1 MEEKRKIVPPVYL
14 LATLILM
21 TVMHFWMPL
30 AEFVPA
36 PFHYGGAVLVLLGL
50 GIAAVS
56 ARAFDKAETGI
67 VPFDEAT
74 ILVTDGFYR
83 FSRNPMYLGMV
94 FLLLGAAILFG
105 TVGSLLPIPFFIW
118 IIRNNFI
125 LGEERF
131 LAAAFGQQY
140 LDFMSRVRR
149 WL

>member
-1 MEEKRKIVPPVYL
+1 MEQKRKIVPPVYL
-14 LATLILM
+14 LAALILM
-21 TVMHFWMPL
+21 TAMHFWMPL

-36 PFHYGGAVLVLLGL
+36 PFNYGGAVLVLLGL
-50 GIAAVS
+50 GIVAVS
-56 ARAFDKAETGI
+56 ARDFNKADTGI

-74 ILVTDGFYR
+74 ALVTGGFYR

-118 IIRNNFI
+118 LIRNHFI
-125 LGEERF
+125 VGEERF
-131 LAAAFGQQY
+131 LEEAFGEQY
-140 LDFMSRVRR
+140 LDFKKQVRR

>member
-14 LATLILM
+14 VATLILM

-36 PFHYGGAVLVLLGL
+36 PFNYGGAVLVLLGL

-56 ARAFDKAETGI
+56 ARAFDNAETGI
-67 VPFDEAT
+67 LPFDEAT

-94 FLLLGAAILFG
+94 FLLLGTAILFG
-105 TVGSLLPIPFFIW
+105 TVGSLLPIPFFVW

-131 LAAAFGQQY
+131 LAKAFGHQY

>member
-1 MEEKRKIVPPVYL
+1 MEQKRKIVPPVYL

-21 TVMHFWMPL
+21 ALMHFWMPL

-36 PFHYGGAVLVLLGL
+36 PFKYGGAVLVLLGL
-50 GIAAVS
+50 GIVAVS

-67 VPFDEAT
+67 VPFEEAT
-74 ILVTDGFYR
+74 VLVTGGFYR

-105 TVGSLLPIPFFIW
+105 TVGSLLPIPFFVW

-131 LAAAFGQQY
+131 LAKAFGQQY

>member
-1 MEEKRKIVPPVYL
+1 
-14 LATLILM
+14 M
-21 TVMHFWMPL
+21 TAMHFWMPL

-36 PFHYGGAVLVLLGL
+36 PFNYGGAVLVLLGL
-50 GIAAVS
+50 GIVAVS
-56 ARAFDKAETGI
+56 ARAFHKVDTGI

-74 ILVTDGFYR
+74 ALVTGGFYR

-118 IIRNNFI
+118 LIRNQFI
-125 LGEERF
+125 VGEERF
-131 LAAAFGQQY
+131 LEEAFGEQY
-140 LDFMSRVRR
+140 LDFKKQVRR

>member
-14 LATLILM
+14 VATLILM

-36 PFHYGGAVLVLLGL
+36 PFNYGGAVLVLLGL

-56 ARAFDKAETGI
+56 ARAFDNAETGI
-67 VPFDEAT
+67 LPFDEAT

-94 FLLLGAAILFG
+94 FLLLGTAILFG
-105 TVGSLLPIPFFIW
+105 TVSSLLPIPFFVW

-131 LAAAFGQQY
+131 LAKAFGHQY